1 MPPHE
6 LEQQLQAQ
14 EAERQRQEAE
24 ERNRLIEASRPDR
37 EKMLAYIAAI
47 QAVPLPPLADT
58 NAARVATVFVSG
70 CLTTFVSEST
80 WGINNYLPGE
90 DA

>member
-14 EAERQRQEAE
+14 ELERKRQEAE
-24 ERNRLIEASRPDR
+24 DRKRLTEASRPDR

-47 QAVPLPPLADT
+47 KAVPLPELADT
-58 NAARVATVFVSG
+58 NASRVATVFVSG
-70 CLTTFVSEST
+70 CLTTFISEST